1 MKHLLIIVCLLGFT
15 GLSAAEDLI
24 TSAKEFRQFETQ
36 INQAREAAFKS
47 DLKQQEAALTEAK
60 RLLKQA
66 QEKADRLK
74 TQFADNEESLT
85 KASEALRLRTGS
97 LGEMFGVVRQVANDL
112 KGTTSDSLV
121 RTSLNANSEL
131 GKTPADL
138 DALASSKALP
148 KLEDLKAL
156 WQTLRQEA
164 NLSGEIT
171 QFSAPVIQNNGS
183 TKTETLT
190 RIGVFNAINDQ
201 GYLLWDEQLQA
212 FRLLAR
218 QPNEA
223 GLISAYLSGSSIANL
238 AIDPSRGALLSIN
251 SVVPAWGERIQQGGT
266 VGYIIIAL
274 GVIGLCLALWR
285 LIALAGIE
293 KGVRKQLSTPASPST
308 NNALG
313 RIIGVAS
320 TNLHTSAQASTTVN
334 AELLEARLD
343 EAVLKELPAIERGQ
357 GIIKLLAGV
366 APLLGLLGTVTG
378 MIATFQAI
386 TAFGSGDAK
395 LMASGISQALIT
407 TVLGL
412 VVAVPLLLLHSWV
425 ASRSRALVQILDEQ
439 SAGIIAQSL
448 EDKTE
453 GRNEEIGKESS
464 K

>member
-1 MKHLLIIVCLLGFT
+1 MKRLLIIACLFGFT
-15 GLSAAEDLI
+15 GVSTAEDLI
-24 TSAKEFRQFETQ
+24 TSAKEFRQFESQ
-36 INQAREAAFKS
+36 INQAREAAFNA
-47 DLKQQEAALTEAK
+47 DLKQQQAALTQAQE
-60 RLLKQA
+60 LLKQTQA
-66 QEKADRLK
+66 NADSLK
-74 TQFADNEESLT
+74 KQFANNEEDLS

-112 KGTTSDSLV
+112 KSTTNDSLA
-121 RTSLNANSEL
+121 RSSSEL
-131 GKTPADL
+131 AKTPADL

-148 KLEDLKAL
+148 KLSDLKAL

-164 NLSGEIT
+164 NLSGQITEIN
-171 QFSAPVIQNNGS
+171 APVIQGDGS
-183 TKTETLT
+183 TQIESVT
-190 RIGVFNAINDQ
+190 RIGVFNVINTQ
-201 GYLLWDEQLQA
+201 GYLLWDEQLAA
-212 FRLLAR
+212 FRALAR

-223 GLISAYLSGSSIANL
+223 DLVSNYLNSSSLDNIATQNI

-251 SVVPAWGERIQQGGT
+251 SVTPAWSERIKQGGT

-285 LIALAGIE
+285 LIALAIIE
-293 KGVRKQLSTPASPST
+293 KGVRKQLSATSSPSSD
-308 NNALG
+308 NALG
-313 RIIGVAS
+313 RIIGVAINRAFDNKNNYEPVS
-320 TNLHTSAQASTTVN
+320 
-334 AELLEARLD
+334 AELFEARLD

-425 ASRSRALVQILDEQ
+425 ASRSRTLVQILDEQ

-448 EDKTE
+448 EGTPDPSIKI
-453 GRNEEIGKESS
+453 NKASN

>member
-1 MKHLLIIVCLLGFT
+1 MKYFIIIACLLSLTNF
-15 GLSAAEDLI
+15 SVAEDLI
-24 TSAKEFRQFETQ
+24 TSAKEFRQFEAQ
-36 INQAREAAFKS
+36 INQAREAAFSS
-47 DLKQQEAALTEAK
+47 DLKQQQTALAEAK
-60 RLLKQA
+60 KLLKQA
-66 QEKADRLK
+66 QETADDLK
-74 TQFADNEESLT
+74 VQFADNEEQIT

-112 KGTTSDSLV
+112 KSTTADSLV
-121 RTSLNANSEL
+121 RTNAEL
-131 GKTPADL
+131 KKTPVDL
-138 DALASSKALP
+138 NVLASSKALP

-171 QFSAPVIQNNGS
+171 EFKAPTIQKDGS
-183 TKTETLT
+183 TQTQELV
-190 RIGVFNAINDQ
+190 RIGAFSVISTD
-201 GYLLWDEQLQA
+201 GYFLWDEQLQA

-223 GLISAYLSGSSIANL
+223 GLIPAYLSGSSMANL

-251 SVVPAWGERIQQGGT
+251 SVVPAWSERIQQGGT
-266 VGYIIIAL
+266 VGYIIMAL

-285 LIALAGIE
+285 LIALAVIE
-293 KGVRKQLSTPASPST
+293 KGVRTQLSAVDTPSS

-313 RIIGVAS
+313 RIIGVAQLDSATVSPS
-320 TNLHTSAQASTTVN
+320 TNS
-334 AELLEARLD
+334 ELLEARLD

-448 EDKTE
+448 EDKNEYKNE
-453 GRNEEIGKESS
+453 GIDKESS

>member
-1 MKHLLIIVCLLGFT
+1 M
-15 GLSAAEDLI
+15 DL
-24 TSAKEFRQFETQ
+24 
-36 INQAREAAFKS
+36 N
-47 DLKQQEAALTEAK
+47 
-60 RLLKQA
+60 
-66 QEKADRLK
+66 
-74 TQFADNEESLT
+74 
-85 KASEALRLRTGS
+85 
-97 LGEMFGVVRQVANDL
+97 
-112 KGTTSDSLV
+112 
-121 RTSLNANSEL
+121 
-131 GKTPADL
+131 
-138 DALASSKALP
+138 ALASSKALP

-171 QFSAPVIQNNGS
+171 EFKAPTIQKDGS
-183 TKTETLT
+183 TQTQELV
-190 RIGVFNAINDQ
+190 RIGAFSVISTD
-201 GYLLWDEQLQA
+201 GYFLWDEQLQA

-223 GLISAYLSGSSIANL
+223 GLIPAYLSGSSMANL

-251 SVVPAWGERIQQGGT
+251 SVVPAWSERIQQGGT
-266 VGYIIIAL
+266 VGYIIMAL

-285 LIALAGIE
+285 LIALAVIE
-293 KGVRKQLSTPASPST
+293 KGVRTQLSAVDTPSS

-313 RIIGVAS
+313 RIIGVAQLDSATVSPS
-320 TNLHTSAQASTTVN
+320 TNS
-334 AELLEARLD
+334 ELLEARLD

-448 EDKTE
+448 EDKNEYKNE
-453 GRNEEIGKESS
+453 GIDKESS

>member
-1 MKHLLIIVCLLGFT
+1 MKYFIIIACLLSLTNF
-15 GLSAAEDLI
+15 SVAEDLI
-24 TSAKEFRQFETQ
+24 TSAKEFRQFEAQ
-36 INQAREAAFKS
+36 INQAREAAFSS
-47 DLKQQEAALTEAK
+47 DLKQQQTALAEAK
-60 RLLKQA
+60 KLLKQA
-66 QEKADRLK
+66 QETADDLK
-74 TQFADNEESLT
+74 VQFADNEEQIT

-112 KGTTSDSLV
+112 KSTTADSLV
-121 RTSLNANSEL
+121 RTNAEL
-131 GKTPADL
+131 KKTPVDL
-138 DALASSKALP
+138 NALASSKALP

-171 QFSAPVIQNNGS
+171 EFKAPTIQKDGS
-183 TKTETLT
+183 TQTQELV
-190 RIGVFNAINDQ
+190 RIGAFSVISTD
-201 GYLLWDEQLQA
+201 GYFLWDEQLQA

-223 GLISAYLSGSSIANL
+223 GLIPAYLSGSSMANL

-251 SVVPAWGERIQQGGT
+251 SVVPAWSERIQQGGT
-266 VGYIIIAL
+266 VGYIIMAL

-285 LIALAGIE
+285 LIALAVIE
-293 KGVRKQLSTPASPST
+293 KGVRTQLSAVDTPSS

-313 RIIGVAS
+313 RIIGVAQLDSATVSPS
-320 TNLHTSAQASTTVN
+320 TNS
-334 AELLEARLD
+334 ELLEARLD

-448 EDKTE
+448 EDKNEYKNE
-453 GRNEEIGKESS
+453 GIDKESS

>member
-1 MKHLLIIVCLLGFT
+1 MKYFIIIACLLSLTNF
-15 GLSAAEDLI
+15 SVAEDLI
-24 TSAKEFRQFETQ
+24 TSAKEFRQFEAQ
-36 INQAREAAFKS
+36 INQAREAAFSS
-47 DLKQQEAALTEAK
+47 DLKQQQTALAEAK
-60 RLLKQA
+60 KLLKQA
-66 QEKADRLK
+66 QETADDLK
-74 TQFADNEESLT
+74 VQFADNEEQIT

-112 KGTTSDSLV
+112 KSTTADSLV
-121 RTSLNANSEL
+121 RTNAEL
-131 GKTPADL
+131 KKTPADL
-138 DALASSKALP
+138 NALASSKALP

-171 QFSAPVIQNNGS
+171 EFKAPTIQKDGS
-183 TKTETLT
+183 TQTQELV
-190 RIGVFNAINDQ
+190 RIGAFSVISTD
-201 GYLLWDEQLQA
+201 GYFLWDEQLQA

-223 GLISAYLSGSSIANL
+223 GLIPAYLSGSSMANL

-251 SVVPAWGERIQQGGT
+251 SVVPAWSERIQQGGT
-266 VGYIIIAL
+266 VGYIIMAL

-285 LIALAGIE
+285 LIALAVIE
-293 KGVRKQLSTPASPST
+293 KGVRTQLSAVDTPSS

-313 RIIGVAS
+313 RIIGVAQLDSATVSPS
-320 TNLHTSAQASTTVN
+320 TNS
-334 AELLEARLD
+334 ELLEARLD

-448 EDKTE
+448 EDKNE
-453 GRNEEIGKESS
+453 GRYEGIDKESS